1 MTTGEAAR
9 RLGVT
14 QRSVQNYVNDGLLR
28 AEKKVAGLDFRWEIE
43 EADLVEFARRHSI
56 PLKETDDE

>member
-1 MTTGEAAR
+1 
-9 RLGVT
+9 VT
-14 QRSVQNYVNDGLLR
+14 QRSVQNYVNAGLLR